1 MLFKKLIWRFLRR
14 RRCADCRRFRKG
26 SYDGHDDGRMRRL
39 KAAFAQTKG
48 NRIDLEV
55 CSKDLEGSVDS
66 RSTERR
72 RDQNKSGAFDSIG
85 HCISI
90 LGTDKPADLKQ
101 SQEINE
107 LLKCIYQPADYR
119 SES

>member
-1 MLFKKLIWRFLRR
+1 
-14 RRCADCRRFRKG
+14 
-26 SYDGHDDGRMRRL
+26 MRRL

-55 CSKDLEGSVDS
+55 CPKDLEGSVDS
-66 RSTERR
+66 IIRD
-72 RDQNKSGAFDSIG
+72 DQNKSGAFDSIEL
-85 HCISI
+85 SI
-90 LGTDKPADLKQ
+90 LGTDKSADLKQ